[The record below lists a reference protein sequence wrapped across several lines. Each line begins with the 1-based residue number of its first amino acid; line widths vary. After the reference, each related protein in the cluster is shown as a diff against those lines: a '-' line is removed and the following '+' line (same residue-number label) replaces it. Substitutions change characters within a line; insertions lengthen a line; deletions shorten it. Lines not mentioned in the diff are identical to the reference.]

1 MTRAVFYSLIF
12 MDTQTLIEQ
21 MARDAKTASVSLR
34 TLSSATKNAA
44 LEAMASDI
52 LAHKSQIFAANARDV
67 EKAREKG
74 IEGALLSR
82 MTLSDSKIEAMASG
96 CREVAALPDPIG
108 RVLSGEVRPNGLKIE
123 KISVPLGAI
132 AVIYESRPNV
142 TVDAAIL
149 ALKSGNAVILRGGSE
164 AIETNI
170 ALAKI
175 IQKAA
180 SDAGVVENAIQI
192 VETTDRAAGALL
204 AQQDR
209 FIDLIVPR
217 GGEGLK
223 KSLAK
228 VATVPIIFAAGGVC
242 HVYVDESA
250 ELEMAQQIVFN
261 SKTQGPSACNAA
273 ETVLVHRAIAD
284 QFLPLM
290 ASKMTVAGVEMRGDV
305 RARQIAPEMHE
316 ASDEDWDAEYLS
328 LILAVKIVDSLDE
341 AVAHISAH
349 GTAHSEA
356 IVTQNVRRAE
366 EFLAKVD
373 AAAVYVNAS
382 TRFTDGFEFG
392 LGAEVGISTQKLHS
406 RGPMGLEALTSTKYL
421 VRGDGQLRG

>member
-1 MTRAVFYSLIF
+1 METP
-12 MDTQTLIEQ
+12 QLIEH
-21 MARDAKTASVSLR
+21 MARGAKTASIALR

-44 LEAMASDI
+44 LEAMARAITAS
-52 LAHKSQIFAANARDV
+52 KTEIFAANARDV
-67 EKAREKG
+67 GKAREKG

-82 MTLSDSKIEAMASG
+82 MTLSDAKIEAMAEG

-108 RVLSGEVRPNGLKIE
+108 RVLSGEIRPNGLKIE
-123 KISVPLGAI
+123 KVSVPLGAI

-170 ALAKI
+170 TLARI
-175 IQKAA
+175 IQNAA
-180 SDAGVVENAIQI
+180 SESGIPANAIQI

-209 FIDLIVPR
+209 YIDLIVPR

-223 KSLAK
+223 KSLAQ

-242 HVYVDESA
+242 HVYVDEFA
-250 ELEMAQQIVFN
+250 EIDMAIEVVFN

-273 ETVLVHRAIAD
+273 ETLLIHRAVANE
-284 QFLPLM
+284 FLPRIAEKL
-290 ASKMTVAGVEMRGDV
+290 KDGGVEVRGDAGS
-305 RARQIAPEMHE
+305 RAIVPQLLE
-316 ASDEDWDAEYLS
+316 AGEDDWDAEYLS

-341 AVAHISAH
+341 AVAHISTH

-366 EFLAKVD
+366 EFLAQVD

-406 RGPMGLEALTSTKYL
+406 RGPMGLEALTTTKYI